1 MAADIRPLTGV
12 RGVAAVVIVVYHF
25 GEVPLHGRGTGSF
38 FHLPHGYLA
47 VDLFFMLSGFVMAYI
62 YREAFQSERAQ
73 HYRDFLVKRVAR
85 LYPAYFAIG
94 LLYLAKLLAGLT
106 GDQLSD
112 FGPID
117 ILGNLLMLTGWG
129 LHIYPLVGVAWAA
142 SAELGSYLVLP
153 LLLIVIFRRGRVVSL
168 FGCAAALAA
177 VFAIAASGR
186 GVSGPLDVV
195 NGDSFLPL
203 LRAIAG
209 FTIGLAIFRYSHHL
223 DRLSMSVQDLLVGGL
238 SLAIVV
244 VGILW
249 AHDLPVYLLLIPF
262 VAMLSRDGRLAQLL
276 YGNRLVYHLGLIS
289 YSIYLLHELFVSF
302 AVRSARHLGATAP
315 AYIACSLVCMAVI
328 WLLAWLSYRFVEMP
342 GRKFVVTALQ
352 PHKQPALDRA

>member
-1 MAADIRPLTGV
+1 
-12 RGVAAVVIVVYHF
+12 
-25 GEVPLHGRGTGSF
+25 
-38 FHLPHGYLA
+38 
-47 VDLFFMLSGFVMAYI
+47 MLSGFVMAYI
-62 YREAFQSERAQ
+62 YREAFKSEPVR
-73 HYRDFLVKRVAR
+73 HYMDFLIKRVAR

-112 FGPID
+112 FGPLD
-117 ILGNLLMLTGWG
+117 IIGNLLMLTGWG
-129 LHIYPLVGVAWAA
+129 LHIYPLIGVAWAA

-153 LLLIVIFRRGRVVSL
+153 LLLIVIFQRGLTVSL
-168 FGCAAALAA
+168 LGCAAALAM
-177 VFAIAASGR
+177 VCAIAASGR

-195 NGDSFLPL
+195 NGNSFLPL

-223 DRLSMSVQDLLVGGL
+223 DRLSMPVQDLLVGGL
-238 SLAIVV
+238 TLAIIV

-249 AHDLPVYLLLIPF
+249 AHDLPIYLLFIPF

-302 AVRSARHLGATAP
+302 AVRTARHLGGTAP
-315 AYIACSLVCMAVI
+315 IYIASSLVCMGVI
-328 WLLAWLSYRFVEMP
+328 WLLAWLSYRYVEMP
-342 GRKFVVTALQ
+342 GRKLVVAALH
-352 PHKQPALDRA
+352 PDKQAALDHA